1 MGINYQLPEEGDDQD
16 GRKGKPEVWEKELN
30 LKPVESGGTV
40 HLLVPYDEGVFYN
53 RQEVGKVFVVCNT
66 QLYIDLVSYPT
77 RGREQAEFLRK
88 QKINFF
94 KKHYLYPI
102 FATRRESMDRREELR
117 ETTERCVSILK
128 DKYKVSRV
136 FLIGSLVKGF
146 IHERSDIDL
155 VVEGLSPDLYMKA
168 LTELWDLLPAGVELN
183 LIPYEDAFE
192 NLREKAVNEGE
203 LIYG

>member
-1 MGINYQLPEEGDDQD
+1 
-16 GRKGKPEVWEKELN
+16 
-30 LKPVESGGTV
+30 
-40 HLLVPYDEGVFYN
+40 
-53 RQEVGKVFVVCNT
+53 
-66 QLYIDLVSYPT
+66 
-77 RGREQAEFLRK
+77 
-88 QKINFF
+88 
-94 KKHYLYPI
+94 
-102 FATRRESMDRREELR
+102 MDRREELR

-192 NLREKAVNEGE
+192 NLREKAINEGE

>member
-1 MGINYQLPEEGDDQD
+1 MN
-16 GRKGKPEVWEKELN
+16 RK
-30 LKPVESGGTV
+30 
-40 HLLVPYDEGVFYN
+40 
-53 RQEVGKVFVVCNT
+53 
-66 QLYIDLVSYPT
+66 
-77 RGREQAEFLRK
+77 
-88 QKINFF
+88 
-94 KKHYLYPI
+94 
-102 FATRRESMDRREELR
+102 EELR
-117 ETTERCVSILK
+117 KTTERCVWVLK
-128 DKYKVSRV
+128 DKYKVRRV

-192 NLREKAVNEGE
+192 SLKEKAINEGE